1 MKKWS
6 SSLVLMIALV
16 AGCTPQPSLQ
26 PPATPLATR
35 VAPARVA
42 PLPPTPTSLPAPP
55 AILPALSSEGVGPTD
70 FPAGIDPLTGLPVA
84 DPSLLERRPLA
95 IKVENIPRADRPQ
108 MGLTQADLVY
118 EYYTEEGATRFI
130 AIYYGKDAQQVGP
143 IRSARFFD
151 VNIIQM
157 YKAVFAF
164 GSAYEGVLNRLHNS
178 DFADRLVVEG
188 SHNCPP
194 LCRFDPNGRNFLIA
208 NTGQLSVYVS
218 QKGVSNGR
226 QNLDGMFFQAQA
238 PSGGGSVPHIYVRYS
253 GAVYNRWD
261 YDPASGLYT
270 RWVDKQDDVNRNDEV
285 YVQLVD
291 RANQQPIVAENVVVL
306 LVPHEYVIKT
316 ATTEVLDMTFSGAG
330 AAYAARDGKLYKL
343 NWQRPAADSVLSL
356 AYPDGR
362 PFPMKPGVTWYEVI
376 GPSSKIQQQGQD
388 WRFTFGIP

>member
-6 SSLVLMIALV
+6 LSVVLMIACL
-16 AGCTPQPSLQ
+16 AGCGPQPSLQ
-26 PPATPLATR
+26 PSPAPSSTPTAPATL
-35 VAPARVA
+35 A
-42 PLPPTPTSLPAPP
+42 PLPPTSLPLTPTL
-55 AILPALSSEGVGPTD
+55 LPTLPSAGVGPTA
-70 FPAGIDPLTGLPVA
+70 FPAGVDPLTGLSVA

-95 IKVENIPRADRPQ
+95 IKVENIPREDRPQ
-108 MGLTQADLVY
+108 LGLTQADLVY

-130 AIYYGKDAQQVGP
+130 ALYYGRDAQQVGP

-194 LCRFDPNGRNFLIA
+194 MCRFDPNGRNFLIT
-208 NTGQLSVYVS
+208 NTSQLSAYIT

-226 QNLDGMFFQAQA
+226 QNLDGMFFQPQA
-238 PSGGGSVPHIYVRYS
+238 PAGGESVPHLYVRYS
-253 GAVYNRWD
+253 GAIYNRWD
-261 YDPASGLYT
+261 YDPASGQYA
-270 RWVDKQDDVNRNDEV
+270 RWVDKQDDVNRTNEV

-291 RANQQPIVAENVVVL
+291 RANQQPILADNVVVL
-306 LVPHEYVIKT
+306 FVPHEYVIKT
-316 ATTEVLDMTFSGAG
+316 ATSEVLDMTFSGSG
-330 AAYAARDGKLYKL
+330 VAYAARDGMLYKL
-343 NWQRPAADSVLSL
+343 SWQRPAADSVLSL
-356 AYPDGR
+356 TYPDGA

-376 GPSSKIQQQGQD
+376 GSSSKIQQQGQD
-388 WRFTFGIP
+388 WRFTFSIP